1 MNEKNFDDDEENEEF
16 MKEVYEKELG
26 KDLVGVNGG
35 VAIGETILPPKP
47 PISPLNNKD

>member
-1 MNEKNFDDDEENEEF
+1 MNEKIFDDDEENEEF

-47 PISPLNNKD
+47 PIPPLKNKD

>member
-26 KDLVGVNGG
+26 KDLVGVNNG

-47 PISPLNNKD
+47 PIPPLKNKE

>member
-1 MNEKNFDDDEENEEF
+1 MNDKNFDDEENEEF
-16 MKEVYEKELG
+16 MKKVYEKELG

-47 PISPLNNKD
+47 LISPLKNKD